1 MSSHLTG
8 LNNSAAELAGGSLGL
23 GQPLAVRRGRGG
35 GFAGGPL
42 VATGLRSGRL
52 VLERIDL
59 GLQLGCRVLG
69 PGASFGVVAPPAFLF
84 GIRNRLLDRL
94 QSEIQRTDRVPR
106 NLADR
111 GPLLQQRAI
120 GRSGDRKS
128 T

>member
-59 GLQLGCRVLG
+59 
-69 PGASFGVVAPPAFLF
+69 
-84 GIRNRLLDRL
+84 RL
-94 QSEIQRTDRVPR
+94 QRSCSASEIAFSIAFSRRSSGR
-106 NLADR
+106 IASR
-111 GPLLQQRAI
+111 GTLPIAVHFSNNAR
-120 GRSGDRKS
+120 
-128 T
+128 